1 MPSGLGG
8 NLKYN
13 VSCVGGLVDRYIC
26 AKLGWGRLR
35 QGPQEMLESKEK
47 QLRMY
52 KWHTVAMNTNGLC
65 HAVHVEEVS
74 DGNPSKHPS

>member
-1 MPSGLGG
+1 
-8 NLKYN
+8 
-13 VSCVGGLVDRYIC
+13 
-26 AKLGWGRLR
+26 
-35 QGPQEMLESKEK
+35 MLESKEK